1 VPTDDVPTADD
12 FYEFDGEPDDDDDD
26 SVQIDDDAS
35 VLADI
40 QQLPISGEASE
51 FFFGGI
57 PTYHPTTLAPATSDP
72 TAHPMFKGFFDD
84 TGRELSLSVFADA
97 SISQMNADGNYG
109 GDKRL
114 HVQNDVYDEGTNER
128 QSLLLFDLGFVIE
141 SFGSTVGKAILR
153 IYLVDGADSG
163 SVTLKKTISTNWT
176 EDTVT
181 WDNFPGGD
189 GVDELTVSFVDTLVG
204 ASWYDLDVTA
214 AVFDALET
222 GESYLGIR
230 IVSDEAVDV
239 SFASKERQE
248 EQPMLIIDSRPA
260 FDPTLTRKPKD
271 YPTTDFPTPLPTSSS
286 PVEITPSPTS
296 SLSPTSSSPTL
307 TPTTS
312 PALPLDCMDKKGKFK
327 LQSGEFEPCSWLD
340 VGNGKQK
347 KELNC
352 LNGTADPNEA
362 ALFCQA
368 SCSAYNGCNEIRC
381 VDNVGAYMT
390 HTGYTAKCSWLLTG
404 LGSLKLEQNCGSTP
418 EFPRTEI
425 GQRCQATCKD
435 YNGCN
440 TAAGK
445 ISSMGNT

>member
-1 VPTDDVPTADD
+1 MPTDDVPTADD

-26 SVQIDDDAS
+26 SVQIDHGS
-35 VLADI
+35 VLEDI
-40 QQLPISGEASE
+40 EQLPIRGEASE
-51 FFFGGI
+51 IFFGGI

-84 TGRELSLSVFADA
+84 TRRILSLSVFADA

-109 GDKRL
+109 EDKRL

-128 QSLLLFDLGFVIE
+128 QSLLLFDLSFVIE
-141 SFGSTVGKAILR
+141 SFGSTIGRAILR
-153 IYLVDGADSG
+153 IYLIDGANSG
-163 SVTLKKTISTNWT
+163 SVTLKKMISANWT

-181 WDNFPGGD
+181 WDNVPGGD
-189 GVDELTVSFVDTLVG
+189 GVDELTISFVDTLVG
-204 ASWYDLDVTA
+204 TSWYDIDVTA
-214 AVFDALET
+214 AVLDALEI

-239 SFASKERQE
+239 TFASKERLE
-248 EQPMLIIDSRPA
+248 DQPMLIIDSRPA
-260 FDPTLTRKPKD
+260 FDPTLTRKPKE
-271 YPTTDFPTPLPTSSS
+271 YSTTDFPTPSPTSSS
-286 PVEITPSPTS
+286 PVVITPSPTS

-307 TPTTS
+307 IPTTS
-312 PALPLDCMDKKGKFK
+312 PMLPLDCMDKKGKFK
-327 LQSGEFEPCSWLD
+327 LHSGEFEPCSWLD

-352 LNGTADPNEA
+352 LTGTADPNEA

-368 SCSAYNGCNEIRC
+368 SCSAYNGCNEMRC

-390 HTGYTAKCSWLLTG
+390 HTGFTAKCSWLLTG

-440 TAAGK
+440 TAAGI